1 MSILLTIVSFYLTV
15 YIRALFKQADE
26 KTINTVNPSGWRGS
40 EDFWLDAAYEMLVE
54 SGVESVKVM
63 SLAKRLKVS
72 RTSFY
77 WHFANRDELL
87 AALIKR
93 WQEKNTGNLIAQTKL
108 YAETITEAVLN
119 LFDCWLDTYLFDAQM
134 DFAIRNWAQQST
146 ELKAILEQ
154 TDADRMEAIRSLFER
169 FGFSDMQADIR
180 ARTVYY
186 TQIGYISMM
195 VREPV
200 SVRLQRMPTYVEN
213 FTGQYPSESEIARFM
228 HRSKAHA

>member
-1 MSILLTIVSFYLTV
+1 
-15 YIRALFKQADE
+15 
-26 KTINTVNPSGWRGS
+26 
-40 EDFWLDAAYEMLVE
+40 MLVE

-119 LFDCWLDTYLFDAQM
+119 LFDCWLDTDLFDAQM
-134 DFAIRNWAQQST
+134 DFAIRNWGQQSA
-146 ELKAILEQ
+146 ELKTILEQ
-154 TDADRMEAIRSLFER
+154 TDADRMDAIRSLFER
-169 FGFSDMQADIR
+169 FGYSGMQADIR

-195 VREPV
+195 VQEPV
-200 SVRLQRMPTYVEN
+200 DVRLQRMPTYVEN
-213 FTGQYPSESEIARFM
+213 FTGLYPSESEIARFM
-228 HRSKAHA
+228 HRHRERA